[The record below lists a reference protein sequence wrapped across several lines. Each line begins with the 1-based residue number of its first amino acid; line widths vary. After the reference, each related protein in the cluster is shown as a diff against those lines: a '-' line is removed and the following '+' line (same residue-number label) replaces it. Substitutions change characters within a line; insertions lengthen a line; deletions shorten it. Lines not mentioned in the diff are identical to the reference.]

1 MTVCS
6 INSASTGVVT
16 VRTTTATIKDVAL
29 AASVSPATVSLVL
42 NDVSDSRIPEH
53 TAQRVRAAAHAL
65 GYAPNSL
72 ARGLR
77 RRRSDTIA
85 LISDDVAS
93 TPFSV
98 RMIEAVHE
106 VAHDNGLLLFLI
118 HTGGDPEEEAAAAT
132 TLRRQQV
139 DGVLY
144 ASMHHRIVDL
154 PPALGARTVLLDA
167 RTTKASFPAVVPD
180 ERAGAYAAV
189 TELVEHGHRRIGFI
203 DDFYASE
210 ASRLRLLGYRDA
222 LKAAGIRYERR
233 LVVYAEPGLKSSAQ
247 AAVRL
252 YEEAGFTGL
261 FCFND
266 RVAVGA
272 GQGLRAHGLAVPRD
286 VSIVGF
292 DDQDFVA
299 AYAEP
304 PLTTVALPHF
314 QMGLW
319 AARTLIDL
327 VNGEVVAPKTHLME
341 CTLVRRDSV
350 GPPPASGTTPGK

>member
-1 MTVCS
+1 MVTLTLLTML
-6 INSASTGVVT
+6 NQFSTHGGVT
-16 VRTTTATIKDVAL
+16 VRTTATIKDVAL

-106 VAHDNGLLLFLI
+106 VAHDSGLLLFLI
-118 HTGGDPEEEAAAAT
+118 HTGGDPAEEVAAAT

-144 ASMHHRIVDL
+144 ASMHHRVVDL
-154 PPALGARTVLLDA
+154 PAALGARTVLLDA
-167 RTTKASFPAVVPD
+167 RTAKASVPAVVPD

-189 TELVEHGHRRIGFI
+189 TELIEHGHRRIAF
-203 DDFYASE
+203 
-210 ASRLRLLGYRDA
+210 
-222 LKAAGIRYERR
+222 
-233 LVVYAEPGLKSSAQ
+233 
-247 AAVRL
+247 
-252 YEEAGFTGL
+252 
-261 FCFND
+261 
-266 RVAVGA
+266 
-272 GQGLRAHGLAVPRD
+272 
-286 VSIVGF
+286 
-292 DDQDFVA
+292 
-299 AYAEP
+299 
-304 PLTTVALPHF
+304 
-314 QMGLW
+314 
-319 AARTLIDL
+319 
-327 VNGEVVAPKTHLME
+327 VNGF
-341 CTLVRRDSV
+341 
-350 GPPPASGTTPGK
+350 

>member
-1 MTVCS
+1 MVTLTLLTML
-6 INSASTGVVT
+6 NQFSTHGGVT
-16 VRTTTATIKDVAL
+16 VRTTATIKDVAL

-106 VAHDNGLLLFLI
+106 VAHDSGLLLFLI
-118 HTGGDPEEEAAAAT
+118 HTGGDPAEEVAAAT

-144 ASMHHRIVDL
+144 ASMHHRVVDL
-154 PPALGARTVLLDA
+154 PAALGARTVLLDA
-167 RTTKASFPAVVPD
+167 RTAKASVPAVVPD

-189 TELVEHGHRRIGFI
+189 TELVEHGHRRIAFVN
-203 DDFYASE
+203 DFYATE
-210 ASRLRLLGYRDA
+210 AARLRFAGYRDA
-222 LKAAGIRYERR
+222 LKAAGIRYDRR
-233 LVVYAEPGLKSSAQ
+233 LVVFAEPGLASSAQ
-247 AAVRL
+247 AAIQL
-252 YEEAGFTGL
+252 YEETGFTGL

-272 GQGLRAHGLAVPRD
+272 GQGLRGHGLAVPRD

-299 AYAEP
+299 SYAEP
-304 PLTTVALPHF
+304 PLTTVALPHY

-319 AARTLIDL
+319 AARTLIDM
-327 VNGEVVAPKTHLME
+327 VNGEVVAPKTHLMP
-341 CTLVRRDSV
+341 CALVRRDSV
-350 GPPPASGTTPGK
+350 TTPPG